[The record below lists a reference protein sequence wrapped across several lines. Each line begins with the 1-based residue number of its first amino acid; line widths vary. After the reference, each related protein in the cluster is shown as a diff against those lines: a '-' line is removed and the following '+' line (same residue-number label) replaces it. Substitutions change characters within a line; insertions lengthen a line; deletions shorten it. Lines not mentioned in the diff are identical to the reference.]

1 MSGLPSWFGIVLIVV
16 MVIGELL
23 FCALPALLWALIGR
37 QNLVEAFAWRRAS
50 GREYVGAAL
59 LGLGF
64 IPWVQTLVVIQ
75 NHIWPRSM
83 AGQGANNAFMLPL
96 LLHYP
101 VAMTLA
107 LPLAAAFSEELF
119 FRGTLQRALVKRM
132 PVWLAVGLASLL
144 FAAVHFDIQGFIVRT
159 MLGVLLAT
167 LVLRGRSIFPA
178 MLTHCTYDAV
188 LIGATAWDVHM
199 QGLNAALRAAGR
211 ADMGVSRPELLVSS
225 TIGTL
230 LLAVGWGLCLSAWR
244 RKRMEA
250 AAAVEATAGPGTAW
264 PPAPGGAEEAAA
276 AKSGT

>member
-1 MSGLPSWFGIVLIVV
+1 MPSWFGIVIIIA

-23 FCALPALLWALIGR
+23 FCALPALLWALVGR
-37 QNLVEAFAWRRAS
+37 QKFVEAFAWRRAS
-50 GREYVGAAL
+50 GREYIGAAL

-64 IPWVQTLVVIQ
+64 IPWVQTLIVIQ

-83 AGQGANNAFMLPL
+83 AGQEASTALMLPL

-144 FAAVHFDIQGFIVRT
+144 FAAVHFDVQGFIVRT
-159 MLGVLLAT
+159 MLGVLLAV

-178 MLTHCTYDAV
+178 MLTHFVYDAV
-188 LIGATAWDVHM
+188 LIGITAWSVHSE
-199 QGLNAALRAAGR
+199 GLGKALREAGR
-211 ADMGVSRPELLVSS
+211 ADMGVSRLELIIS
-225 TIGTL
+225 TAIGTL
-230 LLAVGWGLCLSAWR
+230 LLAVGWALCLSAWR
-244 RKRMEA
+244 RMKSA
-250 AAAVEATAGPGTAW
+250 AELEGVEM
-264 PPAPGGAEEAAA
+264 PAPEAPEEAAA
-276 AKSGT
+276 L